1 MKFPHNIGKTPD
13 FPSEFNEMASKK
25 FDAEKFFDLAE
36 KAGYAE
42 ARVHAAGKTLAY
54 HHGREDRIT
63 AVLREDGFLKRY
75 QNG

>member
-13 FPSEFNEMASKK
+13 FPREFNEMASKK
-25 FDAEKFFDLAE
+25 FDEQKFLALAE

-42 ARVHAAGKTLAY
+42 ARIHSAGKTLAY